1 MEGWVI
7 NGGMSLLYCM
17 CFQRERGPA
26 VGCRAGADS
35 CSAPGLSRGMWPT
48 RGTATRA
55 GRARG
60 QAAATAGHWCTHSC
74 MSVNTHFVFEHKTQ
88 RKTFPRVHPVDLV
101 VVSRLFRT
109 ASSNRI
115 NHQNFQAWL
124 LEQQHFTFFNLRIWF
139 IVLVVFIALLRT
151 FTRAVNTV
159 LVLTCARP
167 DQLMKKDDGW
177 GEDRTRSG
185 QQSSYW
191 CSGGERPC

>member
-74 MSVNTHFVFEHKTQ
+74 MSVNTHFVLSIKHRGKHSLGYIQSTWLWSPAAVEQPLQIESIT
-88 RKTFPRVHPVDLV
+88 KTFKLGCWSNSTLHFLILGSDL
-101 VVSRLFRT
+101 LF
-109 ASSNRI
+109 
-115 NHQNFQAWL
+115 WL
-124 LEQQHFTFFNLRIWF
+124 FLSLFWE
-139 IVLVVFIALLRT
+139 
-151 FTRAVNTV
+151 
-159 LVLTCARP
+159 
-167 DQLMKKDDGW
+167 
-177 GEDRTRSG
+177 RSHV
-185 QQSSYW
+185 Q
-191 CSGGERPC
+191 